1 MLDSVQP
8 AADAGVLRGPV
19 RLLIVDDDLLDR
31 QTYLRHLGADPDN
44 AYIVVEAATAEEG
57 IKLLNDESYDCIVL
71 DYRLPGADGLA
82 VFEALRGSEHAGPLP
97 PVIMMT
103 GQGSEAVAVEAMR
116 SGVADYLPKDGL
128 TAKALQRAITN
139 AVEKWR
145 LRLTLKEKNQRL
157 ATANAELKQRAAEL
171 RRVYHAVSHELR
183 TPLTA
188 VREFIALVLD
198 GIPEPLISAENKI
211 FLEHALDG
219 CDQMSAQVNDL
230 VDATRLEMRKLELKL
245 EAVRLER
252 IVEFALASIREIAKA
267 KRLELVTDIA
277 PDLPAVAADPV
288 RCTQILGNLL
298 GNAAK
303 FTDAG
308 GAISVRVRLSARLPD
323 RIEIAVADTGCG
335 IAPEHQRQIF
345 ERLYQIP
352 RAGDELLSSGL
363 GLGLSIAR
371 ELVELH
377 GGELSVESRVGVG
390 STFRFSIPVLP
401 ALGPLPDAASGAD
414 GSCKASPTEPGFS
427 PDHLSK
433 RVTEGA
439 VPVSA
444 ERRNRRVPLRGM
456 NS

>member
-1 MLDSVQP
+1 LLDSVQP
-8 AADAGVLRGPV
+8 AADAGTLRGPV
-19 RLLIVDDDLLDR
+19 RLLIVDDDPLDR

-44 AYIVVEAATAEEG
+44 AYIVVEAATADEG
-57 IKLLNDESYDCIVL
+57 IKLLNDGPYDCIVL

-82 VFEALRGSEHAGPLP
+82 VFEAIRANEHDGPLP

-157 ATANAELKQRAAEL
+157 ATANAELKERAAEL
-171 RRVYHAVSHELR
+171 RRVYHAVSHELK

-198 GIPEPLISAENKI
+198 GVPAPLISAENKA

-252 IVEFALASIREIAKA
+252 IVEFALASIRETAKA
-267 KRLELVTDIA
+267 KRVELVTEIA
-277 PDLPAVAADPV
+277 PNLPTVTADPV

-303 FTDAG
+303 FTNAG
-308 GAISVRVRLSARLPD
+308 GVITVRVHPSVRRPD
-323 RIEIAVADTGCG
+323 CIEIAVADTGCG

-352 RAGDELLSSGL
+352 RAGEDLMSSGL

-371 ELVELH
+371 ELAGLH
-377 GGELSVESRVGVG
+377 GGQLTVESTVGVG
-390 STFRFSIPVLP
+390 STFRFSIPIRQGVP
-401 ALGPLPDAASGAD
+401 V
-414 GSCKASPTEPGFS
+414 GFS
-427 PDHLSK
+427 LQKGSQP
-433 RVTEGA
+433 
-439 VPVSA
+439 
-444 ERRNRRVPLRGM
+444 
-456 NS
+456 

>member
-8 AADAGVLRGPV
+8 AADAGTLRGPV
-19 RLLIVDDDLLDR
+19 RLLIVDDDPVDR

-44 AYIVVEAATAEEG
+44 AYIVIEAATADEG
-57 IKLLNDESYDCIVL
+57 IKLLNDGPYDCIVL

-82 VFEALRGSEHAGPLP
+82 VFEAIRANEHDGPLP

-157 ATANAELKQRAAEL
+157 ATANAELKERAAEL
-171 RRVYHAVSHELR
+171 RRVYHAVSHELK

-198 GIPEPLISAENKI
+198 GVPAPLVSAENKA

-230 VDATRLEMRKLELKL
+230 VDATRLEMRKLELKI

-252 IVEFALASIREIAKA
+252 IVEFALASIRETAKA
-267 KRLELVTDIA
+267 KRIELVTELA
-277 PDLPAVAADPV
+277 PNLPMVAADPV

-303 FTDAG
+303 FTNTG
-308 GAISVRVRLSARLPD
+308 GVITVRVHPSERRPD
-323 RIEIAVADTGCG
+323 CIEIAVTDTGCG

-352 RAGDELLSSGL
+352 RAGEDLMSSGL

-371 ELVELH
+371 ELAGLH
-377 GGELSVESRVGVG
+377 GGQLTVESTVGVG
-390 STFRFSIPVLP
+390 STFRFCVPIRQGVPV
-401 ALGPLPDAASGAD
+401 
-414 GSCKASPTEPGFS
+414 GFS
-427 PDHLSK
+427 LQNGSQ
-433 RVTEGA
+433 
-439 VPVSA
+439 S
-444 ERRNRRVPLRGM
+444 
-456 NS
+456 

>member
-8 AADAGVLRGPV
+8 ATDAGTLRGPV
-19 RLLIVDDDLLDR
+19 RLLIVDDDPLDR

-44 AYIVVEAATAEEG
+44 AYVVVEAATADEG
-57 IKLLNDESYDCIVL
+57 IKLLNDGPYDCIVL

-82 VFEALRGSEHAGPLP
+82 VFEAIRANEHDGPLP

-145 LRLTLKEKNQRL
+145 LRLTLREKNQRL

-171 RRVYHAVSHELR
+171 RRVYHAVSHELK

-198 GIPEPLISAENKI
+198 GVPAPLISAENQA
-211 FLEHALDG
+211 FLEYALDG

-252 IVEFALASIREIAKA
+252 IVEFALASIRETAKA
-267 KRLELVTDIA
+267 KRVELVTEIA
-277 PDLPAVAADPV
+277 PNLPTVAADPM

-303 FTDAG
+303 FTDPG
-308 GAISVRVRLSARLPD
+308 GAITVRVHPSDRLPD
-323 RIEIAVADTGCG
+323 SIEIAVTDTGCG

-352 RAGDELLSSGL
+352 RAGEDLMSSGL

-371 ELVELH
+371 ELAGLH
-377 GGELSVESRVGVG
+377 GGQLTVESTVGVG
-390 STFRFSIPVLP
+390 STFRFCIPVRQ
-401 ALGPLPDAASGAD
+401 G
-414 GSCKASPTEPGFS
+414 
-427 PDHLSK
+427 
-433 RVTEGA
+433 
-439 VPVSA
+439 VPV
-444 ERRNRRVPLRGM
+444 RVPLQNG
-456 NS
+456 SQA